1 MNNKK
6 YALITGCSGSLGKDI
21 LKNILKKN
29 YEVICHSKKI
39 SCLPRIPD
47 LDNALIIRLL
57 DSGADG
63 IIAPSIE
70 NVEQIEFLYY

>member
-29 YEVICHSKKI
+29 YSYLSFKKTNKDLRLI
-39 SCLPRIPD
+39 LNKNKKNIKKCLI
-47 LDNALIIRLL
+47 LI
-57 DSGADG
+57 
-63 IIAPSIE
+63 
-70 NVEQIEFLYY
+70 Y